1 MTKDDDEFQLYPCFN
16 GLPSESL
23 DDYTFEVEALV
34 AGSKDDEKRLIGP
47 RLVRRLGGVPGA
59 LARRELHMPDLAKP
73 EGYKLIL
80 LFLEQK
86 GYKKDAL
93 DKRLLANRRY
103 EAVARRPGQTLQDF
117 FATENMAYADAVKAG
132 VGFDP
137 DRRAYHVF
145 IKSGLTD
152 DQINHIYGFVYDPD
166 VEGPSTAL
174 DPRKIQEG
182 ALRFYGKPWDVDR
195 HRDSRASMGRYSRPL
210 MGHAATTHRHQTSY
224 PRSRAGN
231 KGSYTQEPWEEET
244 FPTEDGYESY
254 DWDESFSTWQQY
266 SAEELDDWEEE
277 VDLETFLAGES
288 DWIHRGVLDSDT
300 LDSYVE
306 EECSADKNLYEAY
319 LGYKEARDTLNQVR
333 RGRGF
338 WPVIAIPS
346 PDGRSA
352 TLAVRANDESFRV
365 KGKDTSQEIQESTN
379 LMGVTLTMPEG
390 HAILDC
396 GAALDCIGEAAAAR
410 TAQAITASGET
421 RRPAVLDKIQRFKF
435 GGDGDPVE
443 ASFAVTLPVQ
453 IGDAKTW
460 IEAFVV
466 PGSTPHL
473 ISQRWLS
480 QHRCVVNFDPNN
492 LCLESPEFGSVP
504 HLVTCFC
511 HLRVP
516 QTWWISTLS

>member
-1 MTKDDDEFQLYPCFN
+1 MTKDDDDFQLYPCFN

-34 AGSKDDEKRLIGP
+34 AGSKDDEKKLIGP

-132 VGFDP
+132 VGIDP
-137 DRRAYHVF
+137 DRRAYHMF

-152 DQINHIYGFVYDPD
+152 DQINHIYSFVYDPD
-166 VEGPSTAL
+166 AVGPQTAL
-174 DPRKIQEG
+174 DPRKIQEA
-182 ALRFYGKPWDVDR
+182 ALRFYDKPWDVDR
-195 HRDSRASMGRYSRPL
+195 HRDSRASLGRYSRPL

-224 PRSRAGN
+224 LRSRAGN

-244 FPTEDGYESY
+244 FPTEDGYEY
-254 DWDESFSTWQQY
+254 NDWNESFSNWHQY
-266 SAEELDDWEEE
+266 SAEEFDDWEEE

-288 DWIHRGVLDSDT
+288 DWIHRDVLDSDT

-319 LGYKEARDTLNQVR
+319 LGYKEARDILNQVR

-365 KGKDTSQEIQESTN
+365 KGKDSKGTTHKGKSKGNKSGKSGKNKGGKGKSSGKSNVKGKGDPLKQRLVSRTQCRMCGE
-379 LMGVTLTMPEG
+379 EG
-390 HAILDC
+390 HWEEDCPQADVDMPQAKASCDLCPTSCWYWCLSSLGCRNLDGFAIDRQC
-396 GAALDCIGEAAAAR
+396 
-410 TAQAITASGET
+410 
-421 RRPAVLDKIQRFKF
+421 
-435 GGDGDPVE
+435 
-443 ASFAVTLPVQ
+443 
-453 IGDAKTW
+453 
-460 IEAFVV
+460 
-466 PGSTPHL
+466 
-473 ISQRWLS
+473 
-480 QHRCVVNFDPNN
+480 
-492 LCLESPEFGSVP
+492 
-504 HLVTCFC
+504 
-511 HLRVP
+511 
-516 QTWWISTLS
+516 